1 MDLLMNVLIV
11 GGGSIGERHLR
22 CFQQTGAC
30 QVALC
35 EPLDERRARLVAEYN
50 LQQAFASLDQAVEQ
64 SWDAAV
70 ICTPANLHVD
80 HALRLAPQTG
90 AFLIEKPLSTKLD
103 DVAKLE
109 DVARQKPLEVAYVYR
124 AHPAV
129 HAVRRLL
136 AEGQIGQLR
145 QVVASSGQHFPTF
158 RPAYREIYYRDRATG
173 GGAVQDAATHMFDA
187 VQHIGGRF
195 AWVWCDYGHQVLP
208 GVEVEDTVHLAG
220 RLDGGQ
226 VMVSVTLNQF
236 QAPNETWLQLNGDQ
250 GSLRIHFHEHR
261 YGLLRHGDAAWQWS
275 EPLVHER
282 DDLFRRQAAAFLE
295 VAAGRAPSVCNLA
308 SARHTLEVNLAALA
322 SAGERRVAI
331 EAN

>member
-1 MDLLMNVLIV
+1 
-11 GGGSIGERHLR
+11 
-22 CFQQTGAC
+22 
-30 QVALC
+30 
-35 EPLDERRARLVAEYN
+35 
-50 LQQAFASLDQAVEQ
+50 
-64 SWDAAV
+64 
-70 ICTPANLHVD
+70 
-80 HALRLAPQTG
+80 
-90 AFLIEKPLSTKLD
+90 
-103 DVAKLE
+103 
-109 DVARQKPLEVAYVYR
+109 
-124 AHPAV
+124 
-129 HAVRRLL
+129 
-136 AEGQIGQLR
+136 
-145 QVVASSGQHFPTF
+145 VVASSGQHFPTF

-295 VAAGRAPSVCNLA
+295 VAAGRTPSVCNLA